1 MWSSFLID
9 KLRLLFKSLLCR
21 RVAMK
26 CYAFAVPFYALLCH
40 CCALRSC
47 AFAAPYISLL
57 LQNDAKRCFSN
68 ANPFLSKLRI
78 ASAFHSYAIA
88 WASMALP
95 LPRLSKQFL
104 RFFEEVSGKLQR
116 VCQLFAVGFGLDG
129 G

>member
-1 MWSSFLID
+1 MQCLCD
-9 KLRLLFKSLLCR
+9 AVLRHA
-21 RVAMK
+21 V
-26 CYAFAVPFYALLCH
+26 AVPFYALLCH

-78 ASAFHSYAIA
+78 ANAFHRSAIA
-88 WASMALP
+88 WASMAFP
-95 LPRLSKQFL
+95 LLRLSKQFL

-116 VCQLFAVGFGLDG
+116 VGQLFAVGFGLDG

>member
-1 MWSSFLID
+1 
-9 KLRLLFKSLLCR
+9 
-21 RVAMK
+21 MK

-78 ASAFHSYAIA
+78 ASAFHSLAIA
-88 WASMALP
+88 WASMAFP
-95 LPRLSKQFL
+95 LLRLSKQFL

-116 VCQLFAVGFGLDG
+116 VDQLFAVGFGLDG